1 MFENI
6 GNFFKKMMKTEQKE
20 LLVDTTSKDAAK
32 ERLHIVLMQDR
43 ANVSADFLELMK
55 QEIIDVIKKYI
66 VIDEEQIDVR
76 LTNQENEDGTTGAP
90 SLYANIP
97 ILNIRNDIKSEVLN
111 QNLVTKTD
119 NLNNIDFNDKTVM
132 IPIIDDLN
140 ESNNI
145 DKIEKEDNLQ
155 VENNEKNVDKKE
167 ENSENVNND
176 EKQEKIEENVA
187 QKENIEEIKNNL
199 EPEEINLD
207 EIDELETEEF
217 DDEDDDDVTF
227 DDLLK
232 AAEEEEKQKAEES
245 KKIEEEEK
253 KEPENN
259 KKTTSTTKKKT
270 TGKGKGKRKH
280 QNQLLKK
287 ENNEVVYSEGEKIKK
302 YRVDCWNN

>member
-155 VENNEKNVDKKE
+155 VENNEKNIDKKE

-176 EKQEKIEENVA
+176 EKQEKIEENAA

-270 TGKGKGKRKH
+270 TGKGKGKKKTSKSTSKKRK
-280 QNQLLKK
+280 
-287 ENNEVVYSEGEKIKK
+287 
-302 YRVDCWNN
+302 